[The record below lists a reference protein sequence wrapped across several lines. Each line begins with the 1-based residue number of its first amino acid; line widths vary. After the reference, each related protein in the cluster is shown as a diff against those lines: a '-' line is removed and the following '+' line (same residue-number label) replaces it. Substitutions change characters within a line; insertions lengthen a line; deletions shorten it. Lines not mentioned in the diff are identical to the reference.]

1 MESSVVVPVPQKNMM
16 QSITPKVGAKNMAMQ
31 LSASTDRLM
40 VTACTLLN
48 RSPKKNMMSAMVSPP
63 AYWMVEI
70 RPWSVVDVP
79 K

>member
-1 MESSVVVPVPQKNMM
+1 MESSVVVPVPQK
-16 QSITPKVGAKNMAMQ
+16 KYDAEHHAEGRRKNMAMQ